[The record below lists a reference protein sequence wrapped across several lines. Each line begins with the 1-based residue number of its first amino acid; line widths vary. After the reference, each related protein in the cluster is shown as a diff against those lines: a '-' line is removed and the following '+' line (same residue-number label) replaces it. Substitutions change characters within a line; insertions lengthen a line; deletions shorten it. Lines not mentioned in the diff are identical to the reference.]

1 MYVVIAGGG
10 KIGEYLANVLLES
23 GNDVT
28 IIEEDLETADRLS
41 VVLQGRYLVIH
52 GDGCDSKY
60 QEDAGIRRA
69 DVFVATTGQDD
80 DNLVSCEIAQ
90 RVFNV
95 PRCIARV
102 NSPKNLRIFHEVGI
116 ECVSS
121 TTLIANLIEEE
132 TLLGS
137 VSVVSSLT
145 HGNVMLTEVVVPRMR
160 HHSNDAGVLASAIPL
175 PPDSIIA
182 AVASSDNVEVV
193 NEDTVM
199 FPGDKAI
206 VVADNQ
212 VIDAVPR
219 SKVCSNEKGSLR
231 ETSLLTKGP
240 EMDFH
245 FGSFRV
251 REWAGARGL
260 SRRSRRA
267 WCGQAPACARVG
279 ELAGGSARRRAGW
292 LLAGARAEVGASRFS
307 AACSP
312 ARPKPLAV
320 CIRTCRRPA
329 SPRRCC
335 RRP

>member
-1 MYVVIAGGG
+1 MSLSSNSASTFKINAGSACPTAKRGEVWLMYVVIAGGG

-95 PRCIARV
+95 PRGIARV

-212 VIDAVPR
+212 VIDAVR
-219 SKVCSNEKGSLR
+219 AAFKSL
-231 ETSLLTKGP
+231 
-240 EMDFH
+240 
-245 FGSFRV
+245 
-251 REWAGARGL
+251 
-260 SRRSRRA
+260 
-267 WCGQAPACARVG
+267 
-279 ELAGGSARRRAGW
+279 
-292 LLAGARAEVGASRFS
+292 
-307 AACSP
+307 
-312 ARPKPLAV
+312 
-320 CIRTCRRPA
+320 
-329 SPRRCC
+329 
-335 RRP
+335 

>member
-137 VSVVSSLT
+137 VSVV
-145 HGNVMLTEVVVPRMR
+145 LTEVVVPRMR
-160 HHSNDAGVLASAIPL
+160 HHSNDAGVLAGAIPL

-193 NEDTVM
+193 NEDTVL

-206 VVADNQ
+206 VVTDN
-212 VIDAVPR
+212 
-219 SKVCSNEKGSLR
+219 
-231 ETSLLTKGP
+231 
-240 EMDFH
+240 
-245 FGSFRV
+245 
-251 REWAGARGL
+251 
-260 SRRSRRA
+260 
-267 WCGQAPACARVG
+267 
-279 ELAGGSARRRAGW
+279 
-292 LLAGARAEVGASRFS
+292 
-307 AACSP
+307 
-312 ARPKPLAV
+312 
-320 CIRTCRRPA
+320 
-329 SPRRCC
+329 
-335 RRP
+335 